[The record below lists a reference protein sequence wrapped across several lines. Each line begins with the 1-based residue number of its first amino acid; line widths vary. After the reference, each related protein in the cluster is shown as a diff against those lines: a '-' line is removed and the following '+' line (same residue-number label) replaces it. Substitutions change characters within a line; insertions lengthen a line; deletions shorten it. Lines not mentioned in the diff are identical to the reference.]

1 MKVSDITYL
10 HARSHLSVIEEI
22 QTLRSN
28 LKQARQEH
36 QTLEA
41 QVRELRSTE
50 NATKVRK
57 KFIFSKEYTLTTF
70 YSSKSTPSIN
80 N

>member
-36 QTLEA
+36 QALEA

-50 NATKVRK
+50 NATKVMT
-57 KFIFSKEYTLTTF
+57 KFIFFKECTLTVF